1 MIVSYNGLWKLL
13 IDKNM
18 KKMDLVQKVGISTST
33 LAKMGKGEPVSLEV
47 LGKICDKLNCDF
59 GDLINFTRN

>member
-1 MIVSYNGLWKLL
+1 MLVLYNGLWKLL

-47 LGKICDKLNCDF
+47 LGKICDKLDCDF
-59 GDLINFTRN
+59 GDIINFTRS

>member
-1 MIVSYNGLWKLL
+1 MVVSYNGLLKLL

-18 KKMDLVQKVGISTST
+18 KKMDLVQKVEISTST

-47 LGKICDKLNCDF
+47 LGKICDKLDCDF
-59 GDLINFTRN
+59 GDIINFTRS

>member
-1 MIVSYNGLWKLL
+1 MLVSYNGLWKLL

-33 LAKMGKGEPVSLEV
+33 LAKMGKGEPVLLEV
-47 LGKICDKLNCDF
+47 LGKICDKLDCDF
-59 GDLINFTRN
+59 GDIINFTRS

>member
-1 MIVSYNGLWKLL
+1 MSHNGLWKLL

-47 LGKICDKLNCDF
+47 LGKICDKLDCDF
-59 GDLINFTRN
+59 GDIINFTRS

>member
-1 MIVSYNGLWKLL
+1 MVVSYNGLWKLL

-18 KKMDLVQKVGISTST
+18 KKMDLVQEVGISTST

-47 LGKICDKLNCDF
+47 LGKICDKLDCDF
-59 GDLINFTRN
+59 GDIINFTRS

>member
-1 MIVSYNGLWKLL
+1 MLVSYNGLWKLV

-47 LGKICDKLNCDF
+47 LGKICDKLDCDF
-59 GDLINFTRN
+59 GDIINFTRS

>member
-1 MIVSYNGLWKLL
+1 MLVSYNGLWKLL

-47 LGKICDKLNCDF
+47 LGKICDKLDCDF
-59 GDLINFTRN
+59 GDIINFTRS